1 MATIDMIR
9 CIIFDCDGTLVDSEY
24 LFNQALSE
32 KLSGKGVFL
41 SAEKLV
47 QRFRGVKL
55 FTVLEQLEAEHL
67 VTLDE
72 EFIEDYR
79 SLVGVLFSNELLAC
93 VGVVETL
100 AKIKLA
106 MCVAS
111 NGPVEKMQLALSV
124 TGLADFFGDSVFSAY
139 EVNAWKP
146 DPKLFMHAADQM
158 GFSPAECL
166 VLEDSL
172 VGIEAANAAGMR
184 AVLYDPAE
192 VHTSVA
198 GVRKIKHFSELLT
211 YI

>member
-1 MATIDMIR
+1 MATIDMIK

-67 VTLDE
+67 VSLDDT
-72 EFIEDYR
+72 FIEDYR
-79 SLVGVLFSNELLAC
+79 SLVGALFSNELLAC

-100 AKIKLA
+100 AKIELD

-172 VGIEAANAAGMR
+172 VGIEAANAAGMT

-192 VHTSVA
+192 VNTGVA

-211 YI
+211 HL